1 MVVKEG
7 ADTVGFVL
15 SQHLL
20 GAPCFRAGFCSKTI
34 IPDSEEHPLAS
45 SRAVPKD
52 VLRWI
57 RAKETINAG
66 LKEASGTLEVRG
78 SVIAKANTTG
88 DAIDEITVQV
98 ANAAGGEF
106 VDLTPGETI
115 ITYTDADQAVTW

>member
-1 MVVKEG
+1 M
-7 ADTVGFVL
+7 
-15 SQHLL
+15 